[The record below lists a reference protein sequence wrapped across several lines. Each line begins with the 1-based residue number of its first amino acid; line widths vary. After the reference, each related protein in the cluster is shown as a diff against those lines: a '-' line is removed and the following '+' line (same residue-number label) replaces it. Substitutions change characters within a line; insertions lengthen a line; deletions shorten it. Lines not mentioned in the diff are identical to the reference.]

1 MEAFAAKQLQVSGRH
16 VSATPRLGLSLEPF
30 PRWLRL
36 RARHLS
42 RGLALSRDV
51 RALACDRRCAGSLF
65 SFRLGG
71 HERRVSLSVAGD
83 FASRYKNAGLSV
95 GFWN

>member
-16 VSATPRLGLSLEPF
+16 ISPTPRLGLESEIIPA
-30 PRWLRL
+30 WLRL
-36 RARHLS
+36 RAGSYLEAS
-42 RGLALSRDV
+42 RFPETSARWHATGGAEV
-51 RALACDRRCAGSLF
+51 RVF

-71 HERRVSLSVAGD
+71 HQRRVSVSVAGD
-83 FASRYKNAGLSV
+83 FASLYKNAGLSV